1 MKLGHFL
8 ILFTAS
14 LLVFISCQPDKKD
27 FTALS
32 AIPKNAAI
40 VVEIHRLDK
49 AQTFLESSSF
59 LQSSLLLQ
67 DVSDISVLTK
77 NVLKAINQESDK
89 SKAKVYAF
97 AHLAG
102 ANKYDWVICAS
113 EKELKSNFIFSDE
126 WTMTKRAYASGEIL
140 TFAKEDISIYAI
152 QHFGIIAASLNE
164 NLIEEI
170 IRKTENNISIE
181 DNTFFKEHEKLATT
195 SDPLTVYVNFKE
207 VSGISKLLLQNSK
220 PDWLNHFG
228 TWVELDASEEN
239 GNIILNGASINPD
252 TSFTYLN
259 CFKKTGSVKFT
270 APEIIPAN
278 AVAAVMLGT
287 GDFQAYAKNTN
298 TYLKHWNLYRS
309 TKKKRDAIGIDI
321 EQNLFPLIDNE
332 FGLIYSEPKIS
343 VAESKMA
350 YVKMKDIE
358 KAMEML
364 INLSGEADE
373 NYREHLI
380 FQLKREKLLPAAFG
394 RAFKSLNTP
403 YFAQHGDFIVFAN
416 SKLLLKT
423 TINNYISNKTW
434 VNSEGF
440 QSVASQFSKSANIWT
455 MVKNPGAFNLASMYM
470 NDADKK
476 AFVKNKTIFTEPD
489 WAGIQI
495 TNKGEAS
502 LFSAY
507 IGKQAEVAKSANQ
520 IWSIQLESPVKGKPQ
535 FVYNHSTKQNDIIVQ
550 DENNKLYWL
559 NYKGEILWS
568 TQVEGAV
575 IGKIEQVD
583 LFQNKKLQLAFTTNS
598 KFYILDRLGRN
609 VAPFPVNVKGEVTAP
624 VAVMDYDK
632 SRNYRF
638 LVCAGTK
645 VYMYNKE
652 AKIVDG
658 WQFTKAKAD
667 VIAKPK
673 HYVLGGKDYIFIADS
688 DGKINVLNRRGE
700 SRLKLNT
707 PFSTHQHIYLN
718 LGPSMAESRLASTDK
733 QDHLTYLFL
742 NDKTD
747 EVEIDVDENLEHF
760 VYDGTNMLFA
770 GGNQLIN
777 KNIDFPFKKE
787 FEENIIYE
795 PSIHKASGATY
806 FIATT
811 ENEQIH
817 ALNKSGNEL
826 AGFPVYGNTNATI
839 GKFNTSGKTYLVGG
853 TEDGTLFLY
862 RIGEQ

>member
-1 MKLGHFL
+1 MKIARLL
-8 ILFTAS
+8 SLFAIALMS
-14 LLVFISCQPDKKD
+14 LVSCQPDQKD

-32 AIPKNAAI
+32 AIPNNAAI

-49 AQTFLESSSF
+49 AQNFLESSSF

-67 DVSDISVLTK
+67 DVSNINVLATNVLGALNADTK
-77 NVLKAINQESDK
+77 NT
-89 SKAKVYAF
+89 KAKVYAF

-113 EKELKSNFIFSDE
+113 EKELKGNFVFSSD
-126 WTMTKRAYASGEIL
+126 WQMTKRAYASGEIL
-140 TFAKEDISIYAI
+140 TFTKEDISIYAI

-195 SDPLTVYVNFKE
+195 SDPLTIYVNFQE
-207 VSGISKLLLQNSK
+207 VSGIGKLLLQNSK

-228 TWVELDASEEN
+228 TWVELDASEEK
-239 GNIILNGASINPD
+239 GNLILNGASVNPD

-259 CFKKTGSVKFT
+259 CFKKTGSVKFS

-278 AVAAVMLGT
+278 AVAAVMLGAD
-287 GDFQAYAKNTN
+287 DFSTYAENTD

-309 TKKKRDAIGIDI
+309 AKKKRDAVGIDI
-321 EQNLFPLIDNE
+321 EKQFFPLIDNE
-332 FGLIYSEPKIS
+332 FGVIYAEPKVS

-350 YVKMKDIE
+350 YIKMKDVE
-358 KAMEML
+358 KAMELL
-364 INLSGEADE
+364 INLSGEAEE

-380 FQLKREKLLPAAFG
+380 FQLKREKLLPATLG

-403 YFAQHGDFIVFAN
+403 YFAQHGDFVIFAN

-423 TINNYISNKTW
+423 AVNNYISNKTW
-434 VNSEGF
+434 ANSEGF
-440 QSVASQFSKSANIWT
+440 QSVASQFSSSANIWAL
-455 MVKNPGAFNLASMYM
+455 VKNPGAFNLARMYM
-470 NDADKK
+470 DDADKK
-476 AFVKNKTIFTEPD
+476 AFVKNKKTFTEPD
-489 WAGIQI
+489 WAGMQI

-507 IGKQAEVAKSANQ
+507 IGKQAEVAKDANQ
-520 IWSIQLESPVKGKPQ
+520 TWSIQLESPVKGKPQ
-535 FVYNHSTKQNDIIVQ
+535 FVWNHHTKQNDIIVQ

-583 LFQNKKLQLAFTTNS
+583 LFQNKKLQLAFTTTTH
-598 KFYILDRLGRN
+598 FYVLDRLGRI
-609 VAPFPVNVKGEVTAP
+609 VAPFPVKVKGEVTAP
-624 VAVMDYDK
+624 LAVMDYDN

-638 LVCAGTK
+638 LVCEGQN

-658 WQFTKAKAD
+658 WKFKKAKAD
-667 VIAKPK
+667 VVAKPK
-673 HYVLGGKDYIFIADS
+673 HYVLGGKDYIFIADTE
-688 DGKINVLNRRGE
+688 GKINVLNRRGE
-700 SRLKLNT
+700 SRLTLKT
-707 PFSTHQHIYLN
+707 PFNTNAHIFLN
-718 LGPSMAESRLASTDK
+718 LGPSMAESRLASIDK

-747 EVEIDVDENLEHF
+747 EVNIDIDENLEYF

-770 GGNQLIN
+770 GGAQLIN
-777 KNIDFPFKKE
+777 KNIDFPFNKA
-787 FEENIIYE
+787 FEEDVIFE
-795 PSIHKASGATY
+795 PSIHEASGATY
-806 FIATT
+806 FVATT

-817 ALNKSGNEL
+817 ALDKAGNEL
-826 AGFPVYGNTNATI
+826 PGFPVYGSTNATI
-839 GKFNTSGKTYLVGG
+839 GKFNKSGKTYLVGG

-862 RIGEQ
+862 RIGE

>member
-1 MKLGHFL
+1 MKLGRLLLLLTIPFL
-8 ILFTAS
+8 AIT
-14 LLVFISCQPDKKD
+14 SCQPDEKD

-40 VVEIHRLDK
+40 IVEIHRLDK
-49 AQTFLESSSF
+49 AQDFLESSSF
-59 LQSSLLLQ
+59 LQSSLVLQ
-67 DVSDISVLTK
+67 DVNNI
-77 NVLKAINQESDK
+77 NVLATNVLDAINQESEK

-102 ANKYDWVICAS
+102 ANKYDWVICTS
-113 EKELKSNFIFSDE
+113 EKELKGNFVFTDE
-126 WTMTKRAYASGEIL
+126 WIVTKRVYASGEIL
-140 TFAKEDISIYAI
+140 TFTKGELSIYAI

-181 DNTFFKEHEKLATT
+181 NHTFFKEHENLATT
-195 SDPLTVYVNFKE
+195 SDPLTVYVNFSE
-207 VSGISKLLLQNSK
+207 ISGIGKLLLQNSK

-239 GNIILNGASINPD
+239 GNIILNGASVNPD

-259 CFKKTGSVKFT
+259 CFKKTGSVKFS
-270 APEIIPAN
+270 APDIIPAN

-287 GDFQAYAKNTN
+287 GDFQAYAENSD

-309 TKKKRDAIGIDI
+309 AKKKRDAVGINI
-321 EQNLFPLIDNE
+321 EQDFFPLIDNE
-332 FGLIYSEPKIS
+332 FGVIYTEPKVS
-343 VAESKMA
+343 VSESKMA

-358 KAMEML
+358 KAMELL
-364 INLSGEADE
+364 INLSGEAEE

-380 FQLKREKLLPAAFG
+380 FQLKREKLLPAALG

-403 YFAQHGDFIVFAN
+403 YFAQHGDFVVFAN
-416 SKLLLKT
+416 SRLLLKT
-423 TINNYISNKTW
+423 AINNYISNKTW
-434 VNSEGF
+434 SSSEGF

-455 MVKNPGAFNLASMYM
+455 MVKNPGAFSLASMYM
-470 NDADKK
+470 DDADKK
-476 AFVKNKTIFTEPD
+476 AFGKNKKIFTEPD
-489 WAGIQI
+489 WAGVQI

-507 IGKQAEVAKSANQ
+507 IGKQAEVAKAANQ
-520 IWSIQLESPVKGKPQ
+520 IWSIQLEAPLKGKPQ
-535 FVYNHSTKQNDIIVQ
+535 FVWNHSTKQNDIIAQ

-568 TQVEGAV
+568 TQVEGGV

-583 LFQNKKLQLAFTTNS
+583 LFQNKKLQLAFVTNS

-609 VAPFPVNVKGEVTAP
+609 VAPFPVTIKGEVTAP
-624 VAVMDYDK
+624 LAAMDYDK

-638 LVCAGTK
+638 LVCAGPK

-658 WQFTKAKAD
+658 WKFKKAKAD
-667 VIAKPK
+667 IVAKPK

-688 DGKINVLNRRGE
+688 EGKVKVLNRRGE
-700 SRLKLNT
+700 SRLDLKT
-707 PFSTHQHIYLN
+707 PFNTNLHVYLN
-718 LGPSMAESRLASTDK
+718 LGPSMAESRLASIDK
-733 QDHLTYLFL
+733 QNHLTYLFL

-760 VYDGTNMLFA
+760 VYDGMNMLFA

-787 FEENIIYE
+787 FDEDILFE
-795 PSIHKASGATY
+795 PSIHEASGATY

-811 ENEQIH
+811 RNEQIH
-817 ALNKSGNEL
+817 ALDKGGNEL

-839 GKFNTSGKTYLVGG
+839 GKFNASGKTYLVGG

-862 RIGEQ
+862 RIGE